1 MRGVAS
7 GCFGLVFSEMIESN
21 KLAARVALGT
31 AQFGMPYGIANQ
43 DGQVMRSNAKA
54 MLQLAAANGID
65 TLDTA
70 IAYGESETCLG
81 EVGTQGFKLVT
92 KLPAVPDGCAD
103 VGGWVKEQ
111 FAASLTRLGVNAVY
125 GLLLHRPQQ
134 LLESGGKTL
143 FQILQ
148 DLKKTGQV
156 KKVGVSAYA
165 PSELAPLIPRYRF
178 DLVQAPF
185 NLVDRR
191 LHTSG
196 WLQRLKDD
204 GVEIHTRSAF
214 LQGLLLM
221 SQDSIPD
228 KFLPWSDLWS
238 KWHDWL
244 SHHTVSAVQ
253 ACLTFPL
260 SFPEIERVV
269 VGADNVSQLEQIISA
284 ANSATPVDFPDLHC
298 DAENLIN
305 PARWPSL

>member
-1 MRGVAS
+1 MSR
-7 GCFGLVFSEMIESN
+7 L
-21 KLAARVALGT
+21 ALGT
-31 AQFGMPYGIANQ
+31 AQFGLPYGIANQ
-43 DGQVMRSNAKA
+43 EGQVTRLAAKA

-103 VGGWVKEQ
+103 ASDWVEEQ
-111 FAASLTRLGVNAVY
+111 VAASLSRLGVNAVY

-134 LLESGGKTL
+134 LLESGGEVLYQTL
-143 FQILQ
+143 QK
-148 DLKKTGQV
+148 LKKNGQV
-156 KKVGVSAYA
+156 QKVGVSVYA
-165 PSELAPLIPRYRF
+165 PSELEALIPRFRF

-196 WLQRLKDD
+196 WLQRMKDD
-204 GVEIHTRSAF
+204 GVEIHIRSAF

-221 SQDSIPD
+221 PQSTIPA
-228 KFLPWSDLWS
+228 KFAAWSDLWR

-244 SHHTVSAVQ
+244 AHHTVSAVQ
-253 ACLTFPL
+253 ACLAFPL
-260 SFPEIERVV
+260 SFPEIDRVV
-269 VGADNVSQLEQIISA
+269 VGADSVSQLEQIISA
-284 ANSATPVDFPDLHC
+284 ATSTTPDDLPDLHC

-305 PARWPSL
+305 PARWPQL